1 MYKEVSE
8 EVAEVA
14 AVPSVY
20 KLAERGGGEALLEVL
35 VVLGAGGLY
44 EYVAVPGFHATQTT
58 WPMVRL
64 QLAFRKKFQ
73 EYKSVSV
80 IPNFVQIE

>member
-1 MYKEVSE
+1 MYKVVSE

-14 AVPSVY
+14 AVSSVC
-20 KLAERGGGEALLEVL
+20 KPAERGGGEALLEVL
-35 VVLGAGGLY
+35 GAGGLY
-44 EYVAVPGFHATQTT
+44 EYVAVAGFHATQTT

>member
-1 MYKEVSE
+1 MYKEVPE
-8 EVAEVA
+8 DIAEVA

-20 KLAERGGGEALLEVL
+20 KPAERGGGEALLEVL

-44 EYVAVPGFHATQTT
+44 EYVAVAGFHATQRT

-64 QLAFRKKFQ
+64 QLSLRK
-73 EYKSVSV
+73 
-80 IPNFVQIE
+80 

>member
-44 EYVAVPGFHATQTT
+44 EYVAVAVFHATQRT
-58 WPMVRL
+58 WPMVIL
-64 QLAFRKKFQ
+64 QLVFRVGFQ
-73 EYKSVSV
+73 E
-80 IPNFVQIE
+80 